1 MNLRPLCPP
10 PLLTRRPLLLPSISL
25 SSPPSLGVTLPPSPE
40 SPQTFE
46 QNTGLSKQVLQL
58 LLLLLLVAAASAQTL
73 TPDGDASWVV
83 TPAQKLG
90 EALCPPSYLAA
101 NPLLAAVRVEW

>member
-1 MNLRPLCPP
+1 MRL
-10 PLLTRRPLLLPSISL
+10 
-25 SSPPSLGVTLPPSPE
+25 
-40 SPQTFE
+40 QTFE

-58 LLLLLLVAAASAQTL
+58 LLLLLLFPAASQTL

-90 EALCPPSYLAA
+90 GALCPPSYLAT
-101 NPLLAAVRVEW
+101 NPLLAVVRVEW